1 VKHFR
6 SQCSATLAAGREPTG
21 DERTESPDGS
31 RRAANVGRTAP
42 DGSRRTANVGS
53 NAPDGSRRTAKVGRT
68 YRTAR
73 AVPLTCGAMHRTA
86 RAVPL
91 KWGGRTGRLA
101 PCRFCMLRSVVS

>member
-31 RRAANVGRTAP
+31 RRAANVGSNAP

-53 NAPDGSRRTAKVGRT
+53 NAPDGSRRAASVCFVALFRKLIHSV
-68 YRTAR
+68 AR
-73 AVPLTCGAMHRTA
+73 RCAG
-86 RAVPL
+86 
-91 KWGGRTGRLA
+91 
-101 PCRFCMLRSVVS
+101 MLRPGVSARSLRDR

>member
-53 NAPDGSRRTAKVGRT
+53 NAPDGSRRTASVCFVALFRKLIHSV
-68 YRTAR
+68 AR
-73 AVPLTCGAMHRTA
+73 RCAG
-86 RAVPL
+86 
-91 KWGGRTGRLA
+91 
-101 PCRFCMLRSVVS
+101 MLRPGVSARSLRDR

>member
-31 RRAANVGRTAP
+31 RRAANVGSNAP

-53 NAPDGSRRTAKVGRT
+53 NAPDGSRRTASVCFVALFRKLIHSV
-68 YRTAR
+68 AR
-73 AVPLTCGAMHRTA
+73 RCAG
-86 RAVPL
+86 
-91 KWGGRTGRLA
+91 
-101 PCRFCMLRSVVS
+101 MLRPGVSARSLRDR